1 MSLISPERQY
11 AINYEISREAPAAPT
26 PSKTAKQ
33 TAKVPEST
41 ARILQDDLV
50 TLQGQAPERP
60 VTSKIPLQD
69 FQTSV
74 GQDQAMIQATLRN
87 KLAEYGLR
95 PNTKAEILRD
105 GQGMLRLMANAPQ
118 ALLSQISQDLN
129 NNGEFRAA
137 FARLSQNQPTLDY
150 VANVKKLSSAYG
162 SANKLFNSLVSTH
175 GDNNS
180 LSDIA
185 TRYDNL
191 KQALGG
197 ELKAQNPVHSS
208 YRFVLNA

>member
-1 MSLISPERQY
+1 MSLISPERHY

-95 PNTKAEILRD
+95 PRSEERRVGKECR
-105 GQGMLRLMANAPQ
+105 
-118 ALLSQISQDLN
+118 
-129 NNGEFRAA
+129 
-137 FARLSQNQPTLDY
+137 
-150 VANVKKLSSAYG
+150 
-162 SANKLFNSLVSTH
+162 
-175 GDNNS
+175 
-180 LSDIA
+180 
-185 TRYDNL
+185 
-191 KQALGG
+191 
-197 ELKAQNPVHSS
+197 
-208 YRFVLNA
+208 